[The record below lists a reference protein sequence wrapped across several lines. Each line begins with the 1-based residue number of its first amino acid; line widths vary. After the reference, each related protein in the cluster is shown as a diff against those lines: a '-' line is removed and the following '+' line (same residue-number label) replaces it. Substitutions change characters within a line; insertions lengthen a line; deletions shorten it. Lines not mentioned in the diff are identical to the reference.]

1 MESEPP
7 SSSAVSADS
16 QTPLRRG
23 LAKRALGVRDGRD
36 SPSIGL
42 IRLAD
47 ETPGVI
53 RLARGEPDIP
63 TPKHIIEAAKAAL
76 DEGRTGYTD
85 PAGMPTLRDAIAH
98 KVAADGLIYDPATE
112 IIVTAGGQ
120 KGIALAMQTLLDPGD
135 EVILAVPTYTSYEA
149 NVVLAGGVPVWVHT
163 RLEDDFALLPDAV
176 VKALTPHSKLLAI
189 VSPNNPTATVL
200 TSAQLRALAQV
211 AQEHGLL
218 VLSDELYSEIRYD
231 GLKSTSIATFPGMR
245 DRTIVV
251 NGFSKTYSMTGF
263 RVGYMLGP
271 ADYMRATVE
280 PRHSFSISTPMVSQY
295 AALAALE
302 GPQEFIAEMISE
314 YTARRDTMA
323 KAFDELGIPYSLPQA
338 AFYFWA
344 DISATGLPSVEFCQR
359 GIRDHGVWFS
369 PGAGF
374 GEGAE
379 AFIRISF
386 LAPPDVLTEALRRFG
401 NLYREC
407 VSRD

>member
-1 MESEPP
+1 M
-7 SSSAVSADS
+7 
-16 QTPLRRG
+16 
-23 LAKRALGVRDGRD
+23 
-36 SPSIGL
+36 
-42 IRLAD
+42 
-47 ETPGVI
+47 I

-85 PAGMPTLRDAIAH
+85 PAGMPVLRDAISR
-98 KVAADGLIYDPATE
+98 KVAAGGLIYDPATE
-112 IIVTAGGQ
+112 IIVTSGGQ
-120 KGIALAMQTLLDPGD
+120 EGIALAMQTLLDPGD

-176 VKALTPHSKLLAI
+176 TNALTPRSKLLAI

-200 TSAQLRALAQV
+200 TPPQLGALARV
-211 AQEHGLL
+211 AAERNLL
-218 VLSDELYSEIRYD
+218 ILSDELYSEIRYD
-231 GLKSTSIATFPGMR
+231 GLKSISIATFPGMR

-271 ADYMRATVE
+271 ADYIRATVE

-302 GPQEFIAEMISE
+302 GPQEFIAQMISE
-314 YTARRDTMA
+314 YTTRRDTMA
-323 KAFDELGIPYSLPQA
+323 KAFDDLGIPYSLPQA

-369 PGAGF
+369 PGASF

-379 AFIRISF
+379 GFIRISF
-386 LAPPDVLTEALRRFG
+386 LAPPDVLAEALRRFG
-401 NLYREC
+401 SLYRE
-407 VSRD
+407 SIGRD